1 MSDFAN
7 TSGRGPVGTPTNS
20 PMNDGGTMALTQ
32 NRANVS
38 QGKSAEVGGTGSSSS
53 GFTDADRQFIYDIHQ
68 AKHLDGSPLRL
79 EELLFLRAE
88 NVRMQQQAIRE
99 FGASSKSAVWF
110 QEVIAAYDEEIEKAK
125 SPLGSA
131 VNALN
136 TAVADPKAKE
146 KDIQEKIVNLIG
158 IMRQDQLMGKD
169 DDPSSQEANR
179 AICKAVDRA
188 TDERTDALEDL
199 LQREKR
205 SSGSVGEDDFRK
217 VLINVMGV
225 DRQRELM
232 GMNDDEKGAEKGER
246 IRVAVVEVIHVVSER
261 RIKAAKSLIEQ
272 EKRSP
277 GSVSEQ
283 KFKELVV
290 AVLGDERQKALMGLS
305 DDTSGGLDVVLEV
318 MDLTIKK
325 RRTAVSDLFKKQ
337 AVAGS
342 GVTNDQVNQAIADY
356 DAIKAQARR
365 LGMAVPEG
373 DFALGTPEFS
383 KE

>member
-7 TSGRGPVGTPTNS
+7 TSGRGPVGTPTDS

-38 QGKSAEVGGTGSSSS
+38 QGKSADVGGTGSSSS
-53 GFTDADRQFIYDIHQ
+53 GFTDADRQFIYEIHQ

-99 FGASSKSAVWF
+99 FGAGSKSAAWF
-110 QEVIAAYDEEIEKAK
+110 QEVIAACDEEIEKVK

-205 SSGSVGEDDFRK
+205 SSGSVSEDDFRK

-232 GMNDDEKGAEKGER
+232 GMNDDEKGGEKGER
-246 IRVAVVEVIHVVSER
+246 IRIAVVEVIHVVSER

-305 DDTSGGLDVVLEV
+305 DDTSGGMDVVLEV

-342 GVTNDQVNQAIADY
+342 GVTNDQINQAIADY

>member
-1 MSDFAN
+1 MSDFVS

-20 PMNDGGTMALTQ
+20 PMNDGGTMALTR

-38 QGKSAEVGGTGSSSS
+38 QGKSPEVGGTASSSS

-99 FGASSKSAVWF
+99 FGAFSKSAAWF
-110 QEVIAAYDEEIEKAK
+110 QEVIAAYDEEIKKAK

-131 VNALN
+131 VNALK

-169 DDPSSQEANR
+169 DPTAEEANK

-205 SSGSVGEDDFRK
+205 SSGSVSEDDFRK

-232 GMNDDEKGAEKGER
+232 GLNDDEKGGEKGER
-246 IRVAVVEVIHVVSER
+246 IRVAVIDVIHVVSER
-261 RIKAAKSLIEQ
+261 RLKAAKSLIEQ

-283 KFKELVV
+283 KFKELVA
-290 AVLGDERQKALMGLS
+290 AVQGDDRQKQLMGLS

-318 MDLTIKK
+318 MDLIIKK

-337 AVAGS
+337 AVPVS
-342 GVTNDQVNQAIADY
+342 GITNAQINQAIADY
-356 DAIKAQARR
+356 DAIKAEARR
-365 LGMAVPEG
+365 LGIAVPEG
-373 DFALGTPEFS
+373 DFTLWAPEFS

>member
-1 MSDFAN
+1 
-7 TSGRGPVGTPTNS
+7 
-20 PMNDGGTMALTQ
+20 MNDGGTMALTQ

-38 QGKSAEVGGTGSSSS
+38 QGKSADVGGTGSSSS
-53 GFTDADRQFIYDIHQ
+53 GFTDADRQFIYEIHQ

-99 FGASSKSAVWF
+99 FGAGSKSAAWF
-110 QEVIAAYDEEIEKAK
+110 QEVIAAYDEEIEKVK

-188 TDERTDALEDL
+188 TDERTAALEDL

-205 SSGSVGEDDFRK
+205 SSGSVSEDDFRK

-232 GMNDDEKGAEKGER
+232 GMNDDEKGGEKGER
-246 IRVAVVEVIHVVSER
+246 IRIAVVEVIHVVSER

-305 DDTSGGLDVVLEV
+305 DDTSGGMDVVLEV

-342 GVTNDQVNQAIADY
+342 GVTNDQINQAIADY

>member
-1 MSDFAN
+1 
-7 TSGRGPVGTPTNS
+7 
-20 PMNDGGTMALTQ
+20 MNDGGTMALTQ

-38 QGKSAEVGGTGSSSS
+38 QGKSADVGGTGSSSS

-99 FGASSKSAVWF
+99 FGASSKSAAWF

-131 VNALN
+131 VNALK

-169 DDPSSQEANR
+169 DDPNSQEANK

-205 SSGSVGEDDFRK
+205 SSGSVSEDDFRK

-232 GMNDDEKGAEKGER
+232 GMNDDEEGGKKEER
-246 IRVAVVEVIHVVSER
+246 IRGAVVEVIHVVSER

-283 KFKELVV
+283 KFKELVA
-290 AVLGDERQKALMGLS
+290 AVLGDERQKALMGLT

-318 MDLTIKK
+318 MDLIIKK

-337 AVAGS
+337 AVPGS
-342 GVTNDQVNQAIADY
+342 GITNAQINQAIADY
-356 DAIKAQARR
+356 DAIKVEARR
-365 LGMAVPEG
+365 LGIAVPEG
-373 DFALGTPEFS
+373 DFTLGTPEFP

>member
-38 QGKSAEVGGTGSSSS
+38 QGKSADVGGTGASSS
-53 GFTDADRQFIYDIHQ
+53 GFTDADRQFIYEIHQ

-99 FGASSKSAVWF
+99 FGAGSKSAAWF
-110 QEVIAAYDEEIEKAK
+110 QEVIAAYDEEIEKVK

-205 SSGSVGEDDFRK
+205 SSGSVSEDDFRK

-232 GMNDDEKGAEKGER
+232 GMNDDEKGGEKGER
-246 IRVAVVEVIHVVSER
+246 IRIAVVEVIHVVSER

-305 DDTSGGLDVVLEV
+305 DDTSGGMDVVLEV

-342 GVTNDQVNQAIADY
+342 GVTNDQINQAIADY

>member
-38 QGKSAEVGGTGSSSS
+38 QGKSADVGGTGSSSS
-53 GFTDADRQFIYDIHQ
+53 GFTDADRQFIYEIHQ

-99 FGASSKSAVWF
+99 FGAGSKSAAWF
-110 QEVIAAYDEEIEKAK
+110 QEVIAAYDEEIEKVK

-188 TDERTDALEDL
+188 TDERTDAHEDL
-199 LQREKR
+199 LQRDKR
-205 SSGSVGEDDFRK
+205 SSGSVSEDDFRK

-232 GMNDDEKGAEKGER
+232 GMNDDEKGGEKGER
-246 IRVAVVEVIHVVSER
+246 IRIAVVEVIHVVSER

-305 DDTSGGLDVVLEV
+305 DDTSGGMDVVLEV

-342 GVTNDQVNQAIADY
+342 GVTNDQINQAIADY

>member
-1 MSDFAN
+1 MSDFVS

-38 QGKSAEVGGTGSSSS
+38 QGKSAELAGAGSSSS

-79 EELLFLRAE
+79 EEFLFLRAE

-99 FGASSKSAVWF
+99 FGASSKSAAWF

-131 VNALN
+131 VNALK

-146 KDIQEKIVNLIG
+146 KDIQEKIVSLIG

-169 DDPSSQEANR
+169 DPTAEEANK

-205 SSGSVGEDDFRK
+205 SSGSVSEDDFRK

-232 GMNDDEKGAEKGER
+232 GLNDDEKGGEKGER

-261 RIKAAKSLIEQ
+261 RLKAAKSLIEQ

-283 KFKELVV
+283 KFKELVA
-290 AVLGDERQKALMGLS
+290 AVQGDDRQKQLMGLS

-318 MDLTIKK
+318 MDLIIKR

-337 AVAGS
+337 AVPGS
-342 GVTNDQVNQAIADY
+342 GVTNAQINQAIADY
-356 DAIKAQARR
+356 DAIKAEARR
-365 LGMAVPEG
+365 LGIAVPEG
-373 DFALGTPEFS
+373 DFTLGTPEFS

>member
-1 MSDFAN
+1 MSDFVS

-38 QGKSAEVGGTGSSSS
+38 QGKSPEVGGTASSSS

-88 NVRMQQQAIRE
+88 NVRMRQQAIRE
-99 FGASSKSAVWF
+99 FGASSKSAAWF
-110 QEVIAAYDEEIEKAK
+110 EEVIAAYDEEIEKAK

-131 VNALN
+131 LNALK

-169 DDPSSQEANR
+169 DPTAEEANK

-205 SSGSVGEDDFRK
+205 SSGSVSEDDFRK

-232 GMNDDEKGAEKGER
+232 GLNDDEKGGEKGER

-261 RIKAAKSLIEQ
+261 RLKAAKSLIEQ

-283 KFKELVV
+283 KFKELVA
-290 AVLGDERQKALMGLS
+290 AVQGDDRQKQLMGLS

-318 MDLTIKK
+318 MDLIIKK

-337 AVAGS
+337 AVPVS
-342 GVTNDQVNQAIADY
+342 GVTNAQINQAIADY
-356 DAIKAQARR
+356 DAIKAEARR
-365 LGMAVPEG
+365 LGIAVPEG
-373 DFALGTPEFS
+373 DFTLGAPEFS